1 MNIRPFLRFLRNESG
16 NSAVELAMVAPVIAG
31 LVVVSFNVWS
41 SGSENQDARAA
52 LDAGAEY
59 YMAGGT
65 TDSAA
70 RNVATNAW
78 RNRPS
83 DGAITSSRA
92 YKCGSTVA
100 TETTICTGGRTVAT
114 YVTLVANGG
123 GSEQHSIHEER
134 VVRVR

>member
-1 MNIRPFLRFLRNESG
+1 MILRIFQRLLADESG

-31 LVVVSFNVWS
+31 VAVVSFGVWT

-59 YMAGGT
+59 YMAGGS

-70 RNVATNAW
+70 RDVATNAW
-78 RNRPS
+78 RHRPG
-83 DGAITSSRA
+83 DGTITSSRN
-92 YKCGSTVA
+92 YKCGETVA

-114 YVTLVANGG
+114 YVTLVATGG
-123 GSEQHSIHEER
+123 GEDQHSIHEER